1 MSARTLASS
10 LLVFAGVSPVLIAQ
24 APPGVSRAEA
34 ATSAFSALGA
44 NYVQGQFERFGNPA
58 GTWTGSITNGAS
70 LEVGTYNQVTQTWT
84 PNTEAAALN
93 PDTGNFGLMQER
105 TGRYCLFDRADG
117 VYFSYRTGPGANF
130 AAPVKVTGIT
140 GTYVD
145 PAPCWSGGK
154 LQAVWTTFTSIV
166 MQELDITTLTAPKV
180 VGTLVTITNRIGASG
195 TIHSPTPVNG
205 PDGDIEGLFL
215 AESLGTDLYFKAGL
229 DPAVPHILMVDTPAW
244 ANNGGVTGARFIYSR
259 SGAKDVEAAWMTG
272 DVEAPGGTVDI
283 GCGAPSTKN
292 SAVTIVWIAASTIA
306 PISLPAPLNVGKYA
320 LDIGTLIP
328 LGTIVHGDASQYGTM
343 SFKVPND
350 TKFKGKLAIQ
360 GLSFDPAT
368 APAIKWVWTNTA
380 HVVIQ

>member
-1 MSARTLASS
+1 MSTRTFVAS
-10 LLVFAGVSPVLIAQ
+10 LLVAGVAPALAAQ

-34 ATSAFSALGA
+34 ATGAFTTLGA
-44 NYVQGQFERFGNPA
+44 NFVQGQFERFSNPA
-58 GTWTGSITNGAS
+58 GTWTGSITNGAA

-93 PDTGNFGLMQER
+93 PNAGNFGLMQER

-117 VYFSYRTGPGANF
+117 VYFSHRTGPGTNF

-145 PAPCWSGGK
+145 PAPCWYGGK
-154 LQAVWTTFTSIV
+154 LQAVWTTSAAIM

-180 VGTLVTITNRIGASG
+180 TGTATTIANRIGASG
-195 TIHSPTPVNG
+195 AIHSPTPVNG

-229 DPAVPHILMVDTPAW
+229 DPASPHILMVDTPAW
-244 ANNGGVTGARFIYSR
+244 ANNGGVTGGRFIYAR

-272 DVEAPGGTVDI
+272 DVEPPGGTVDI
-283 GCGAPSTKN
+283 GCAAPSTKN
-292 SAVTIVWIAASTIA
+292 SAITIVWLSASTIA

-320 LDIGTLIP
+320 LHIGTLVNM
-328 LGTIVHGDASQYGTM
+328 GTIVQADASQYGSM

-350 TKFKGKLAIQ
+350 PTLKLKLAIQ
-360 GLSFDPAT
+360 GLSFDPLSG
-368 APAIKWVWTNTA
+368 PAFKWVWTNTA
-380 HVVIQ
+380 HIVIQ